1 MLSPTDMEVE
11 KAFKYRIYPTKKQQE
26 LIQKTFGCC
35 RFVYNYY
42 LNMRKESYEKDKTS
56 VTYNMCSKDMTSFQ
70 KNLLNLNKCDK
81 IAILIRMNNNILKN
95 E

>member
-1 MLSPTDMEVE
+1 ME

-56 VTYNMCSKDMTSFQ
+56 ITYNMCSKDMTS
-70 KNLLNLNKCDK
+70 
-81 IAILIRMNNNILKN
+81 LKKTIGMV
-95 E
+95 ERT